1 MSDSAL
7 KLNENLCFFTL
18 ITAVLLNHFST
29 FLSFSE
35 NHHKQGR
42 KIRLWGGGGGG
53 RDIQIGA
60 PSASKVAQ
68 VKICRGTFPTHETFL
83 TSKKKRGKKKEKKR
97 ENMYNTQKGTLI
109 ISIFILPQKR
119 GGGGGHLILCPPPEK
134 TWGDTSPRA
143 PPPPG
148 FAPMITSG
156 CSSSMLS

>member
-42 KIRLWGGGGGG
+42 KIRLWGGGGG
-53 RDIQIGA
+53 RDIQIFPPPSDPKVTQVPKKADKRGGGGGGGDSDTFFFGA

-83 TSKKKRGKKKEKKR
+83 TSKKKKGGKKGKIAGK
-97 ENMYNTQKGTLI
+97 YV
-109 ISIFILPQKR
+109 
-119 GGGGGHLILCPPPEK
+119 
-134 TWGDTSPRA
+134 
-143 PPPPG
+143 
-148 FAPMITSG
+148 
-156 CSSSMLS
+156 